1 MDKRLDSPRTL
12 GNFFRKR
19 NLFSLRHL
27 TFMGLMIAISVVLG
41 QLDIYA
47 NPSFRLFSISYLPG
61 VIVAMLCG
69 PWEALAYG
77 LIKDLLVFITNPHG
91 PYFPG
96 YALSEMLTYF
106 IYAYFLYQKPI
117 LLLRNKQTVRY
128 YSATTMVLYKLGFAL
143 GTIAKNLTY
152 NWRVFVSYL
161 IVTIS
166 ITLGLGYIWLSIL
179 YGKPAGEFYTG
190 VRLINQLWQFPLHV
204 FLIII
209 TGHFCQKNLPN
220 LLRHN

>member
-1 MDKRLDSPRTL
+1 MDKGLDSPRVL
-12 GNFFRKR
+12 GDFFSTH

-47 NPSFRLFSISYLPG
+47 NPSLRLFSISYLPG

-77 LIKDLLVFITNPHG
+77 FIKDLLVFITNPHG
-91 PYFPG
+91 AYFPG

-106 IYAYFLYQKPI
+106 IYACFLYKKPLQLFQNQKTASYCSAVSMGLAKVGVTLAVI
-117 LLLRNKQTVRY
+117 VKSLLRN
-128 YSATTMVLYKLGFAL
+128 
-143 GTIAKNLTY
+143 
-152 NWRVFVSYL
+152 WRVLVSYL
-161 IVTIS
+161 IVTLG
-166 ITLGLGYIWLSIL
+166 ITLGLGYLWLSIL
-179 YGKPAGEFYTG
+179 YGKSAGEFYTG

-209 TGHFCQKNLPN
+209 TGHFCQKNLPS
-220 LLRHN
+220 LLNRN